1 LWWPYSFKLSLK
13 ASSAGALPVFNC
25 LSKDPHTPL
34 STLSTLVLLLV
45 DRVD

>member
-1 LWWPYSFKLSLK
+1 MVAHSEFLTLED
-13 ASSAGALPVFNC
+13 ARAIALPVFNC
-25 LSKDPHTPL
+25 FSKDPHTPL